1 MQTSTLTPASADV
14 CTDACQAITAARI
27 ESVISQCGEFATI
40 GQIIGDLGVNPCT
53 SPPAF
58 DARIRGWLDRAGW
71 QRVKKTIGGARVWV
85 YERPAAQALMS
96 ASRKQVLLAATVIT
110 PKAGQL
116 LLPMPLVQPYSS
128 SPSILLIDL
137 EALSRNLALALA
149 SSDSSLKIAST
160 SEVLSE
166 LSTALESAME
176 VCKRSKAAIASWSES
191 GGTSSVL
198 SSLRLT
204 SNASGA
210 SLDSVSSMD
219 FPAVLSKHS
228 HGTAAL
234 AAHLAGGAA

>member
-1 MQTSTLTPASADV
+1 MNLVLPLASAHV
-14 CTDACQAITAARI
+14 CTNRHPAPTNADI
-27 ESVISQCGEFATI
+27 EHAVGHYGEFVTF
-40 GQIIGDLGVNPCT
+40 GQVIMALGLDRYTLPV
-53 SPPAF
+53 SLEIK
-58 DARIRGWLDRAGW
+58 IRTWLDDAGW
-71 QRVKKTIGGARVWV
+71 ERVKKQINGARVWG
-85 YERPAAQALMS
+85 YERPAAQVLMS
-96 ASRKQVLLAATVIT
+96 ASRKQVLLAATVLT

-116 LLPMPLVQPYSS
+116 LLPMPLSQLYSS
-128 SPSILLIDL
+128 SPCILLIDL

-166 LSTALESAME
+166 LSTALESAMD

-198 SSLRLT
+198 SSSRLT

-219 FPAVLSKHS
+219 FFQVLSKDT
-228 HGTAAL
+228 HGKAVLTA
-234 AAHLAGGAA
+234 HQAGGAL